1 MDQGDSQTKLDVQH
15 QMEQLD
21 AFFQTNLDMLGIFD
35 ASARAVRLNP
45 AWEQALG
52 YPMHELVGAC
62 ILDFVHPNDSE
73 VALGAI
79 AQLRDRIEV
88 RAFLSRFRHQRGGY
102 RWLEWR
108 ITVRDDLIF
117 ASVRDVTDAKL
128 KEAALLKSEDAH
140 KMDSLGSLAG
150 GVAHDMNNILGAVMG
165 LASSIRLSTRDDV
178 ELREDMDAMIKA
190 CERGRNLV
198 RGLLDFA
205 RQDLAE
211 ARVFNLNTV
220 VNEQTSLLR
229 VLLIDDD
236 ELIQKSVSAQLR
248 RLGHQVTLA
257 SNGHEALMKL
267 EAGLQ
272 VDLALL
278 DITMPILDGASTLPH
293 LRRLRP
299 GLGVILAT
307 GKVDD
312 ATTALTQTFGGVTLL
327 PKPYTLGELKSEI
340 APWLERLG
348 LTKSK

>member
-1 MDQGDSQTKLDVQH
+1 MDQGDSQTKLDVQR

-21 AFFQTNLDMLGIFD
+21 AFFQTNLDLLGIFD

-108 ITVRDDLIF
+108 IAPRNDLIF
-117 ASVRDVTDAKL
+117 ASVRDVTEAKL
-128 KEAALLKSEDAH
+128 KEAAILKSEDAH

-150 GVAHDMNNILGAVMG
+150 GIAHDMNNILGAVMG

-178 ELREDMDAMIKA
+178 ELLEDMDAMSKA

-205 RQDLAE
+205 QAADSGSSE
-211 ARVFNLNTV
+211 AAG
-220 VNEQTSLLR
+220 LR
-229 VLLIDDD
+229 ILLIDDD
-236 ELIQKSVSAQLR
+236 ELVQKSVSSQLR

-299 GLGVILAT
+299 DLGVILAT

-312 ATTALTQTFGGVTLL
+312 ATTALTQTFRGVTLL